1 MTPGNYF
8 RKYMVKKKR
17 NTVQQL
23 GYIEGIAR
31 YGGKVETVCEEDAMR
46 LQF

>member
-1 MTPGNYF
+1 MA
-8 RKYMVKKKR
+8 KKKR
-17 NTVQQL
+17 NTVQQFVC
-23 GYIEGIAR
+23 IEGIAR